1 MTVVEYIMSEGFL
14 QGVNS
19 YRRRERLNPDRYDDV
34 RTQIRYEIG
43 RQFAVYYPGP
53 IKQGRQVNAEC
64 VRALAWLAHNKFLR
78 P

>member
-1 MTVVEYIMSEGFL
+1 MTVVEYLMTEGFL

-19 YRRRERLNPDRYDDV
+19 KRRGEKLNSEAYDDI

-43 RQFAVYYPGP
+43 RQFAVFYDGP
-53 IKQGRQVNAEC
+53 IKQGRRVNPNA
-64 VRALAWLAHNKFLR
+64 VNALAWLCRNKFLR

>member
-1 MTVVEYIMSEGFL
+1 MTVVEYVMSEGFL

-19 YRRRERLNPDRYDDV
+19 KRRGERLNPDAYDDI

-43 RQFAVYYPGP
+43 RQFAIYYHGP
-53 IKQGRQVNAEC
+53 IKQGRVPNMEC
-64 VRALAWLAHNKFLR
+64 VHTLAHLCRNKLLR

>member
-1 MTVVEYIMSEGFL
+1 MTVVEYLMTEGFL

-19 YRRRERLNPDRYDDV
+19 KRRGEKLNSEAYDDI

-43 RQFAVYYPGP
+43 RQFAVFYHGP
-53 IKQGRQVNAEC
+53 IKQGRTPSMEAVH
-64 VRALAWLAHNKFLR
+64 ALAWLCKNKFLR

>member
-1 MTVVEYIMSEGFL
+1 MTFVEYVMKEGFL

-19 YRRRERLNPDRYDDV
+19 KRRGEKLNSEAYDDV

-43 RQFAVYYPGP
+43 RQFAVFYHGP
-53 IKQGRQVNAEC
+53 IKQGRRVNNDA
-64 VRALAWLAHNKFLR
+64 VRALIWLYQNKFLR

>member
-19 YRRRERLNPDRYDDV
+19 KRRAERLNSDFSQDV

-43 RQFAVYYPGP
+43 RQFALYYHGP
-53 IKQGRQVNAEC
+53 IKQGRVPNMEC
-64 VRALAWLAHNKFLR
+64 VHALAQLCRNKFLR

>member
-1 MTVVEYIMSEGFL
+1 MTVVEYVMSEGFL

-19 YRRRERLNPDRYDDV
+19 KRRGERLNSEAYDDV

-43 RQFAVYYPGP
+43 RQFAVYYGGP
-53 IKQGRQVNAEC
+53 IKQGRVPNAEC
-64 VRALAWLAHNKFLR
+64 VRALAWLCQNKFLR